1 MPSSEA
7 IRDFLNARPPDWQ
20 CVSDEGKRR
29 KARLAV
35 VMQVFLRGGRLSDED
50 IELVQGTI
58 DSAERMLPQLA
69 NELTEVRRSDFK
81 DEESF
86 ARARLIAMRR
96 AMPSDELAVHNYER
110 MILIDA
116 ETAVVAGPA
125 APHAAPTASLSKEE
139 RRARRAKIH
148 RDLGCQ

>member
-7 IRDFLNARPPDWQ
+7 IRDFLDARPPAYQD
-20 CVSDEGKRR
+20 VSEEAKRR

-35 VMQVFLRGGRLSDED
+35 VMQVFLRGGSVSDKD
-50 IELVQGTI
+50 IELVHRTI

-69 NELTEVRRSDFK
+69 DELAEVRRSDFK

-86 ARARLIAMRR
+86 ARARLLAMRR
-96 AMPSDELAVHNYER
+96 TMPSDELAAHNYER
-110 MILIDA
+110 MTLIEA
-116 ETAVVAGPA
+116 ETAVVARSA
-125 APHAAPTASLSKEE
+125 KPHAAPTASLSKEE

-148 RDLGCQ
+148 RDLGCH